1 MQFSRLLLSR
11 LSRVELARLNR
22 ILVIGIPIIGSMLSQ
37 SITNLIDAAMVGQ
50 LNDVALAGVGIG
62 SYANF
67 LCVSVM
73 MGLSA
78 AVQAIVARHYG
89 AKRHHRTTEPLF
101 AGLFLTL
108 LIGIPSTVL
117 FVAFAEQY
125 IGMYTDD
132 AAVVAVASEYFSW
145 RTAALTFVGMTFVF
159 RGFWSGIGESAVYLK
174 IALIMHLSNVVFSY
188 FLIFG
193 LTIFGTT
200 YWEGFGAVG
209 SGMGSAASLVL
220 AATLFYW
227 RTFALDTRF
236 RQLYHLSR
244 HTIRQLVRLAI
255 PNSVSQTLFALGL
268 SVLFWI
274 IGLIGTQEQ
283 AIGHILTQLSLLLI
297 MPAVGLGIAG
307 ASLVGHAL
315 GAEEKENAHRWGW
328 DVLRVSVVVMA
339 ILGLPMWVAPQTVL
353 TIFTNDPALIEL
365 GTWPLRILGFAIAFE
380 VGSIIFTQTLLGA
393 GASKQVLKINLVMQW
408 IVFLPL
414 AWAIGPYL
422 GYGLTGI
429 WILQACQ
436 RMSLAVIYGTIWSR
450 KHWSHIK
457 V

>member
-1 MQFSRLLLSR
+1 MRFSLHLLSR
-11 LSRVELARLNR
+11 LSRVELTRLSR
-22 ILVIGIPIIGSMLSQ
+22 ILVIGVPIIGSMLSQ

-50 LNDVALAGVGIG
+50 LNDVALAAVGIG

-78 AVQAIVARHYG
+78 AVQAIVSRHYG
-89 AKRHHRTTEPLF
+89 AGRHRRTTEPLF
-101 AGLFLTL
+101 AGLLLTL
-108 LIGIPSTVL
+108 LIGIPFTIL
-117 FVAFAEQY
+117 FLYFAEEY
-125 IGMYTDD
+125 ISLYTDD
-132 AAVVAVASEYFSW
+132 AAVIAVASEYFSW

-159 RGFWSGIGESAVYLK
+159 RGFWSGIGESGVYLR
-174 IALIMHLSNVVFSY
+174 IALIMHLSNIVFSY

-193 LTIFGTT
+193 LTLFGTT

-209 SGMGSAASLVL
+209 SGMGSGASLCL
-220 AATLFYW
+220 AALLFFW
-227 RTFALDTRF
+227 RTFAIDQRF
-236 RQLYHLSR
+236 HTQYHLTQR
-244 HTIRQLVRLAI
+244 TIAQVVRLAV
-255 PNSVSQTLFALGL
+255 PNSMNQTLFALGL

-274 IGLIGTQEQ
+274 IGMVGTQEQ

-297 MPAVGLGIAG
+297 MPSVGLGIAG

-315 GAEEKENAHRWGW
+315 GAEEEDNAHRWGW
-328 DVLRVSVVVMA
+328 DVVRVAVIIMTL
-339 ILGLPMWVAPQTVL
+339 LGLPLWLAPGWVL
-353 TIFTNDPALIEL
+353 GLFTHQADLIEL

-380 VGSIIFTQTLLGA
+380 VASIIFNQTLLGA

-414 AWAIGPYL
+414 AWLIGPYL
-422 GYGLTGI
+422 GFGLTGI
-429 WILQACQ
+429 WILQAVQ
-436 RMSLAVIYGTIWSR
+436 RISLAVIYGTIWSR
-450 KHWSHIK
+450 RHWAHIR